1 VQDDDIHHIAV
12 TATASDEQPS
22 APVEDD
28 GLEEL
33 GMKELREIAV
43 VENAP
48 FRVSREA
55 QREAIRENRRAS
67 AAG

>member
-1 VQDDDIHHIAV
+1 
-12 TATASDEQPS
+12 
-22 APVEDD
+22 
-28 GLEEL
+28 
-33 GMKELREIAV
+33 MKELREIAV

-55 QREAIRENRRAS
+55 QRDAIRENRRAS